1 MSMRRVPGLFPA
13 IVLAVLLAG
22 AAPAWSASYFI
33 YEQYGGT
40 WHDAYKTAANTEDD
54 LMCWAATAA
63 NILAWGKWSTPL
75 YETASAIFQ
84 HFQDH
89 WTDNTGYMSW
99 AWKWWFN
106 GTPPPYTFASYPDV
120 PGGGNFFPAVN
131 FSDYYA
137 YATGGN
143 AMASIDSLLHQGKGV
158 GLIISKSGAAYSHAV
173 TAWGFSYSAP
183 GVYSSIFL
191 TDSDDGVLGLREY
204 PLVCQNGLW
213 YLGGSYSGW
222 QISAIQALGL
232 NSPLDPSEISDP
244 SDPSDTP
251 STKPERPVKKVKPGK
266 PAMGVPGVSSVPLAP
281 TWLLFGTGLGSLFL
295 LGRRRRPGKK
305 AGPEP

>member
-63 NILAWGKWSTPL
+63 NILAWGSWDTPL
-75 YETASAIFQ
+75 YKTAMQMFQ

-106 GTPPPYTFASYPDV
+106 GAKPPYTFASYPDV
-120 PGGGNFFPAVN
+120 PGGGNFFPTLN
-131 FSDYYA
+131 FANYYT
-137 YATGGN
+137 YASTGN
-143 AMASIDSLLHQGKGV
+143 LMTSIDAFLHQGKGV
-158 GLIISKSGAAYSHAV
+158 GIIISKSGSLAHAV
-173 TAWGFSYSAP
+173 TVWGFSYSAP
-183 GVYSSIFL
+183 GAYTSIFI
-191 TDSDDGVLGLREY
+191 TDSDDNYLGLREY
-204 PLVCQNGLW
+204 PLVWQSTAW
-213 YLGGSYSGW
+213 YLGGGYSGW
-222 QISAIQALGL
+222 KISGVQALGY
-232 NSPLDPSEISDP
+232 SPDYAASLFNQGLQAGEAPAVPIS
-244 SDPSDTP
+244 
-251 STKPERPVKKVKPGK
+251 
-266 PAMGVPGVSSVPLAP
+266 P

-295 LGRRRRPGKK
+295 LGRRRRSSKP
-305 AGPEP
+305 PEGDN